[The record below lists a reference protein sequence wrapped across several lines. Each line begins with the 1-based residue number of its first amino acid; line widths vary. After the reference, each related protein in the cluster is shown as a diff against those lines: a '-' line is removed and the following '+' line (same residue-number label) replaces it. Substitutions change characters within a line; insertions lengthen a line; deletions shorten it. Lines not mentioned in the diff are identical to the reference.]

1 MGFDLGKAK
10 AAKDYVAAVVNEDK
24 KSAEILTLTLRIEAG
39 LVEQLKLMAADNERS
54 INKQIVMFI
63 RDGLKKST

>member
-1 MGFDLGKAK
+1 MGFDVSKSK

-24 KSAEILTLTLRIEAG
+24 KAAEMVTLTLRIESG
-39 LVEQLKLMAADNERS
+39 IVEQLKLMAADNERS
-54 INKQIVMFI
+54 INKQIVMCI